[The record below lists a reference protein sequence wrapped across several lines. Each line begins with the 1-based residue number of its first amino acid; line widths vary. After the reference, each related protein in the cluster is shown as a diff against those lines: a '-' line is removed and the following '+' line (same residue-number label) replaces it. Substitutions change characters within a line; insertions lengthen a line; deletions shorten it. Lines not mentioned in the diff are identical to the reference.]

1 MRFTAQMSLR
11 WRLLAGFLLAASM
24 TVLSGVSGMVSLQR
38 IHNHMSDTAKDV
50 DQSVSQQTIQT
61 NAAIYLRDVIDE
73 INNATTNQALVDIE
87 ETKLDFKVTPMEGD
101 EATHEKEDLQQL
113 INAKRQ
119 QLESLSTL
127 TKVDVAIAERLEEV
141 NIKISDIVDSV
152 TFAVLLGIED
162 VINTA
167 ANTTDA
173 NGVAATASSDELAG
187 YVDRALTKIKS
198 AMTAR
203 ASLLELSL
211 AFKETLLSQDPD
223 RPKAC
228 AFIAENLYANLEH
241 QLAPLEDEE
250 GIDRIQTLVTGLAD
264 TTPPF
269 LEAKSAQILAAQK
282 FKEVFQ
288 NVLNDVRQRSLAVV
302 ANAETM
308 ESEVR
313 QEFEGS
319 SRFANRSMV
328 FLVTIALVAFVLS
341 LLIGAHMARSFATSI
356 TAVVTRVKDVA
367 DGDLTQGAIKAT
379 TDDEIGSLAQHFNV
393 MVKNLK
399 GILGSTQEVA
409 QRIDSAGQE
418 ILSISDAQS
427 AGAREQSCAVSQTT
441 SAAAELSKTSEQIG
455 ENIKT
460 ISEMANHVLT
470 GMGKIKEATDQTNR
484 ILTSLNEKS
493 KQIGNITEL
502 IDDVA
507 DQTNLLA
514 VNASIEAA
522 RAGEQG
528 RGFTVV
534 ADQISKLADST
545 AKSTKDITGLVEMIQ
560 HEMSNAIIAMEQS
573 LVGVEEEIQLAK
585 DSAAKSQE
593 IAMSANQQISGS
605 RQIAEAMASIDQTMK
620 QIVFGSQ
627 RSSEAASQLSGLADE
642 LKACMNQFRVRSHG
656 RNVIADTHS

>member
-1 MRFTAQMSLR
+1 MKFKMQMSLR

-24 TVLSGVSGMVSLQR
+24 TILCGISGMVSLQR
-38 IHNHMSDTAKDV
+38 IHNHMSFTAEEV
-50 DQSVSQQTIQT
+50 DKNVRQQTVQT
-61 NAAIYLRDVIDE
+61 NAAIHLRDVLDE
-73 INNATTNQALVDIE
+73 INNATVDKTLVQIENNKLTFDIPKIE
-87 ETKLDFKVTPMEGD
+87 GSNNELNDLHKLI
-101 EATHEKEDLQQL
+101 A
-113 INAKRQ
+113 AKRQ
-119 QLESLSTL
+119 QLASLETL
-127 TKVDVAIAERLEEV
+127 AAVDQAMAKRMEEV
-141 NIKISDIVDSV
+141 NVKISDIVDSV

-162 VINTA
+162 VINKA
-167 ANTTDA
+167 ATVTDA
-173 NGVAATASSDELAG
+173 NQAAGGASSEELAG

-203 ASLLELSL
+203 TSLLELNV
-211 AFKETLLSQDPD
+211 AFKDAMLARQPEGPTT
-223 RPKAC
+223 C
-228 AFIAENLYANLEH
+228 AVIANNLYANLEH
-241 QLAPLEDEE
+241 QLSPLVDEE
-250 GIDRIQTLVTGLAD
+250 GIDRIQALVAELAAS
-264 TTPPF
+264 TPTF
-269 LEAKSAQILAAQK
+269 LGAKTAQIQAAED
-282 FKEVFQ
+282 FKGVFHK
-288 NVLNDVRQRSLAVV
+288 VLGDVRQRSLTVV

-308 ESEVR
+308 ESDVR

-319 SRFANRSMV
+319 SRFATRSMV
-328 FLVTIALVAFVLS
+328 FLVSIALVAFVMS
-341 LLIGAHMARSFATSI
+341 LVIGAHMARSFATSI

-367 DGDLTQGAIKAT
+367 DGDLTQGAIRAT
-379 TDDEIGSLAQHFNV
+379 TDDEIGSLAKHFNV
-393 MVKNLK
+393 MVQNLK

-409 QRIDSAGQE
+409 ARINGAGLE

-460 ISEMANHVLT
+460 ISQMAKHVLT
-470 GMGKIKEATDQTNR
+470 GMGKIKSATDQTNK
-484 ILTSLNEKS
+484 ILISLNEKS

-514 VNASIEAA
+514 VNAAIEAA

-534 ADQISKLADST
+534 ADQIGKLADST
-545 AKSTKDITGLVEMIQ
+545 AKSTKDITSLVEMIQ

-642 LKACMNQFRVRSHG
+642 LKGCMSRFRVSSD
-656 RNVIADTHS
+656 V